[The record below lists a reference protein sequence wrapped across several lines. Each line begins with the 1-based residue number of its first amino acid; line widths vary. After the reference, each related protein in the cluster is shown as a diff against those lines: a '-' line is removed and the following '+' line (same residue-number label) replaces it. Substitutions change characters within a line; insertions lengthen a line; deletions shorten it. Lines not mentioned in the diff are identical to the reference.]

1 MFAKKEGNIMEKY
14 FVEIKKFKASKII
27 KRIECE
33 TERDAEQI
41 ERGVNINLNH
51 GEYYTVIKI
60 ERE

>member
-1 MFAKKEGNIMEKY
+1 LEKY
-14 FVEIKKFKASKII
+14 FVEIKEMATDKII
-27 KRIECE
+27 KNIECK